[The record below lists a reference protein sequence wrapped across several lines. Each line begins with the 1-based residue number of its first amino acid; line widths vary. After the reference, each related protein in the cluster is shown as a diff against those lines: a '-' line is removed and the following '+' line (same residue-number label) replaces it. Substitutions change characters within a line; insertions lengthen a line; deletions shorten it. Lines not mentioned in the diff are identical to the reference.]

1 MSDDDPEIERQSL
14 SDAEIHRA
22 VAVTV
27 HDVLLPA
34 LRDDAEWA
42 QSTAIQLVALTR
54 YAARRAAD
62 DTEARVEELAA
73 VLTALA
79 GNELVDAVWDG
90 NRSQHA
96 VMHAVGAVLAH
107 AVANVDPA
115 ANEARAAIR
124 PVVLRQL
131 DEQLAETAPLV
142 DAFRGKL
149 DG

>member
-1 MSDDDPEIERQSL
+1 VTEDAPELERQSL

-34 LRDDAEWA
+34 LRDDADWA

-73 VLTALA
+73 VLSALA
-79 GNELVDAVWDG
+79 GNELVDDVWDG

-96 VMHAVGAVLAH
+96 VMHAAGAVLAH
-107 AVANVDPA
+107 TVASVDPA

-131 DEQLAETAPLV
+131 DDQLAETAPLV